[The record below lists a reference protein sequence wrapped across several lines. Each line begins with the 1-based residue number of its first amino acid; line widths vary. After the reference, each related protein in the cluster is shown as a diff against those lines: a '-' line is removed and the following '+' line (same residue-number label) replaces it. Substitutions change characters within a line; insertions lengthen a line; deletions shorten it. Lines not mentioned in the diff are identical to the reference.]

1 MDFME
6 FIRLMAKKFVEEDL
20 NSDIREAFRIFD
32 KDGSGTISAGE
43 FKSIMM
49 NLGERLTEE
58 EAEEMLMEADINGD
72 GTIDY
77 EGGRGLSKCIIN
89 KHVINYASQINDNV
103 IINQNSRR

>member
-1 MDFME
+1 MEIQHNAKHLIDVISPGNGTVDFME

-77 EGGRGLSKCIIN
+77 EGGMGLI
-89 KHVINYASQINDNV
+89 HA
-103 IINQNSRR
+103 